1 LDQGT
6 GRVFNEWPY
15 VLNLIKENGY
25 LPLYKALRD
34 SIGKIDYDTLYVYSD
49 YPSAKKMIEDDR
61 IVSYI
66 IKQIKISLK
75 IPILEVLLLKVADDG
90 TIFFEE

>member
-1 LDQGT
+1 MQ
-6 GRVFNEWPY
+6 
-15 VLNLIKENGY
+15 
-25 LPLYKALRD
+25 PLRCPDVSGMGVRIRPKYA
-34 SIGKIDYDTLYVYSD
+34 D

>member
-1 LDQGT
+1 MIHFMST
-6 GRVFNEWPY
+6 
-15 VLNLIKENGY
+15 LIARY
-25 LPLYKALRD
+25 Q
-34 SIGKIDYDTLYVYSD
+34 
-49 YPSAKKMIEDDR
+49 KMIEDDR